1 MPNLIRHIFEI
12 IKVTALIFALATVLY
27 LLLEH
32 PGKPA
37 ATPPRASDMLG
48 IPQTAIGPQ
57 SLDGHWTKVSAAEAQ
72 VLRLAGAPIVNL
84 D

>member
-1 MPNLIRHIFEI
+1 MPNLICRILEI

-37 ATPPRASDMLG
+37 VTARASDLLA

>member
-1 MPNLIRHIFEI
+1 MPNFIRHILEI

-37 ATPPRASDMLG
+37 ATPRASDMLG
-48 IPQTAIGPQ
+48 VPQHQILGSSPDA
-57 SLDGHWTKVSAAEAQ
+57 HWTKVSAAEAQ